1 MTVLRDP
8 IARAVSQFEHHIS
21 RNRYDFSAPG
31 DGGGGDA
38 VQQQQ
43 QQQQVR
49 KNEAL
54 KAVVSPQL
62 CPQLERRP
70 SKKCRALTNE
80 LKCRGN
86 GWCGLFQDHQAESL
100 AGAMSL
106 TLANAQAKRRS
117 SDQLLCEARKALLLG
132 GSGGGCGGG
141 LGVGFVG
148 LVEHSEASLCLLLHT
163 FRVDALFDS
172 CCRPPS
178 PSKERG
184 KCALFSL
191 HTTTNSADDRAKG
204 PGRSDSSSSSSSSEV
219 SSSGAGD
226 SGGGSSSYLEA
237 YFSDTSV
244 LAALY
249 EGNRVDCE
257 LYASAKTL
265 LKERLE
271 WMETERGLRFG
282 VYSAALLS
290 PKGEGTTTSSTS
302 MQSRLCVR
310 AALAY
315 NELKTKEGGVGV
327 RK

>member
-1 MTVLRDP
+1 M
-8 IARAVSQFEHHIS
+8 
-21 RNRYDFSAPG
+21 
-31 DGGGGDA
+31 
-38 VQQQQ
+38 
-43 QQQQVR
+43 
-49 KNEAL
+49 
-54 KAVVSPQL
+54 
-62 CPQLERRP
+62 
-70 SKKCRALTNE
+70 
-80 LKCRGN
+80 
-86 GWCGLFQDHQAESL
+86 FQDHQAESL

-178 PSKERG
+178 PSSKERG

-191 HTTTNSADDRAKG
+191 HTTTNSADDRAQG
-204 PGRSDSSSSSSSSEV
+204 PGQSDSSSKGSSSSEG

-249 EGNRVDCE
+249 EVGSQTIYLMHTYVYGKAVDKHRCCF
-257 LYASAKTL
+257 L
-265 LKERLE
+265 
-271 WMETERGLRFG
+271 
-282 VYSAALLS
+282 LLS
-290 PKGEGTTTSSTS
+290 APILPPTNKRPPT
-302 MQSRLCVR
+302 
-310 AALAY
+310 
-315 NELKTKEGGVGV
+315 
-327 RK
+327 